1 LAIFVTQED
10 IMYHSSNAASEV
22 RPATRQKWQEPK
34 VLVERL
40 LSANAQA
47 PDPNAA
53 PLFGPFSTITS

>member
-1 LAIFVTQED
+1 
-10 IMYHSSNAASEV
+10 MYHSSNAASEV

-34 VLVERL
+34 VLVERR